1 MKPATFKI
9 IKEDNLYI
17 AEGIELGIVTDADTL
32 KKLEENII
40 DATALHQDV
49 TIEEIMQLNQN
60 GGSFDFLNDE
70 PYLYTINDIIK

>member
-17 AEGIELGIVTDADTL
+17 AEGIELGIVTDGDTL

-60 GGSFDFLNDE
+60 GGSFDYLNDE
-70 PYLYTINDIIK
+70 PYLYTINDIVK